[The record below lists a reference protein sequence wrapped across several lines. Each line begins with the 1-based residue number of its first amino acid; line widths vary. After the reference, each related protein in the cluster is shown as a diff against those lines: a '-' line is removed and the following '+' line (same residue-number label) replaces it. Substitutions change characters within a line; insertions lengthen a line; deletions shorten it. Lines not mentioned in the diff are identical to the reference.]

1 MFITLSLF
9 QKYFELIA
17 IDLSKQQKLDVDP
30 KAIKQINFAENLDR
44 AKGSTMFFIIETVL
58 KQLKEQL
65 KYYDF
70 IFVLISLI

>member
-30 KAIKQINFAENLDR
+30 KTIKQINFAENLDR

-58 KQLKEQL
+58 EQLKEQL

>member
-44 AKGSTMFFIIETVL
+44 AKGSAMFFIIETVL
-58 KQLKEQL
+58 EQLKEQL